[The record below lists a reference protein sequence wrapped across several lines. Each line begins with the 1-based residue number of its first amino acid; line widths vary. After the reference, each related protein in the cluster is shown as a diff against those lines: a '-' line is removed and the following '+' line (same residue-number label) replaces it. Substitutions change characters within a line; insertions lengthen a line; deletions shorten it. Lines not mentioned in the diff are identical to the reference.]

1 MRYFIGVMLCFLVWS
16 GLKAQAPAM
25 LKGVVVETSQKG
37 TIDPIVG
44 AVVHWKG
51 NTHAVSTDAN
61 GVFEIAIDPGSNLLI
76 VQALG
81 FKTDSILV
89 NGSNY
94 LKVLMISKRSFED
107 VVITYERKSSEVSFI
122 DPWKTTIM
130 NEKELFKAAC
140 CNLSESFET
149 NPSVDVAYTDALTGS
164 KQIQMLGLAG
174 QYTQMSQEQLPGIRG
189 IATNYGLNYI
199 PGTWVNSIQVGKGMG
214 SVVTGF
220 ESISGQIN
228 VELHKPTVKEKVYL
242 NAYVSQGGRYEAN
255 LVLAQQLNKKVSHAL
270 FLHGSTYALRMDQN
284 KDGYLDNP
292 LGSQGN
298 FLYRVAIDNKTGIV
312 FHAGLQYVKDKKVGG
327 ELNFEEKM
335 QDTANNTVYG
345 TRIDA
350 ARLGGWVKLGYVFPK
365 AKYRSIG
372 LQLNGSDQT
381 YDNFFGNNLYKG
393 EQKSLF
399 GNLIYQDIIGNT
411 NHRYRAGFSKQS
423 DWVTEHLFNK
433 QDYHFT
439 RREIVTGAYFEY
451 TYTYLALFTA
461 VAGTRMDYHNYF
473 GWKFVPRLHVRYAP
487 SSATVIR
494 GVAGKGW
501 RTSNVLSENLT
512 TLISARKWVFQ
523 QPFVA
528 NKVYGF
534 DAEEAWNFGLN
545 LTHEFKLN
553 YRNGS
558 VGIDYYYTMF
568 DKQVVVDRDMN
579 AQEVNFYQLGG
590 ASYSRSLQVQLD
602 YQPVRRFD
610 VRFAYRWLEVK
621 TQYKD
626 GMYAMPLLAQHR
638 WFVNTSYTTKR
649 KWNFDLTA
657 NWVGEKR
664 LPHTHNN
671 PEAYQLPGFS
681 DAFWLLNAQ
690 VSKTFKFRLDV
701 YVGCE
706 NLLNFRQNNPIL
718 DAKNPF
724 GNYFDASMIWGPVF
738 GRMFYGGFRWK
749 L

>member
-1 MRYFIGVMLCFLVWS
+1 
-16 GLKAQAPAM
+16 
-25 LKGVVVETSQKG
+25 
-37 TIDPIVG
+37 
-44 AVVHWKG
+44 
-51 NTHAVSTDAN
+51 
-61 GVFEIAIDPGSNLLI
+61 
-76 VQALG
+76 
-81 FKTDSILV
+81 
-89 NGSNY
+89 
-94 LKVLMISKRSFED
+94 
-107 VVITYERKSSEVSFI
+107 
-122 DPWKTTIM
+122 
-130 NEKELFKAAC
+130 
-140 CNLSESFET
+140 
-149 NPSVDVAYTDALTGS
+149 
-164 KQIQMLGLAG
+164 
-174 QYTQMSQEQLPGIRG
+174 
-189 IATNYGLNYI
+189 
-199 PGTWVNSIQVGKGMG
+199 
-214 SVVTGF
+214 
-220 ESISGQIN
+220 
-228 VELHKPTVKEKVYL
+228 
-242 NAYVSQGGRYEAN
+242 
-255 LVLAQQLNKKVSHAL
+255 
-270 FLHGSTYALRMDQN
+270 
-284 KDGYLDNP
+284 
-292 LGSQGN
+292 
-298 FLYRVAIDNKTGIV
+298 
-312 FHAGLQYVKDKKVGG
+312 
-327 ELNFEEKM
+327 
-335 QDTANNTVYG
+335 
-345 TRIDA
+345 
-350 ARLGGWVKLGYVFPK
+350 
-365 AKYRSIG
+365 
-372 LQLNGSDQT
+372 
-381 YDNFFGNNLYKG
+381 
-393 EQKSLF
+393 
-399 GNLIYQDIIGNT
+399 
-411 NHRYRAGFSKQS
+411 
-423 DWVTEHLFNK
+423 LFNK